1 MNILNNFFSWPVLEG
16 DWLAEVEGEEAE
28 VEEEGEDVESW
39 ADGPAP
45 AVMS

>member
-1 MNILNNFFSWPVLEG
+1 MLEG

-28 VEEEGEDVESW
+28 AEAEEEGAGEDVESW
-39 ADGPAP
+39 AAGPAP

>member
-1 MNILNNFFSWPVLEG
+1 MLEG

-28 VEEEGEDVESW
+28 VEEEGAGEDIESL
-39 ADGPAP
+39 AAGPAP